1 MDVKPVDG
9 LKDDLEALAFFHYAV
24 AALAGFF
31 GILPVVYL
39 GMAWVVGIDPFA
51 RSLHLAVDSSP
62 PVALQVGAVVLALFC
77 FACAAGIGVAGR
89 YLVQRRRWRFC
100 MAMAAVGCLFVP
112 FGTMLGLWA
121 MTVLTRP
128 GTREAFASAP

>member
-1 MDVKPVDG
+1 MERKPLDT

-51 RSLHLAVDSSP
+51 RSLHLALDSSP
-62 PVALQVGAVVLALFC
+62 PVAMQVAAVVLALFC
-77 FACAAGIGVAGR
+77 FACAAGIALAGR
-89 YLVQRRRWRFC
+89 YLVERRRWRFC

-128 GTREAFASAP
+128 GTRAAFAAAS